1 MKKVAIISRHYF
13 LPIPPIYGGACEE
26 LINILIE
33 ENEKDKKVELVC
45 FQKYF
50 NKKTMLELQKYKFQN
65 TKMVYVKTN
74 KLVDFFVKATNKIC
88 KKLKLKIRLVN
99 TYDSKVLK
107 YLKKHK
113 VDKIIFEAGTPN
125 NAKKYTKYYNR
136 EQIYKHLHTQ
146 EEKENISEYVGNLL
160 GVSQFICDDYQ
171 NWLNERGVTNVKD
184 HALLNFVKEEKFNK
198 PFNETEKKELRS
210 KYGYDEKDF
219 VVLFTGRISEEKGVR
234 ELVKAIEKIKDDKVK
249 LIIVGSPNFK
259 DKTRSKFLSELQK
272 YQASL
277 GDRLVFT
284 GYVENTELYKYYK
297 MADLQAVPSMWE
309 EAAGLVV
316 AEGVLCGVPQIVT
329 RSGGIPE
336 YVCKEGS
343 IILEREGMV
352 DALAENIARL
362 SKNKKELEKM
372 QKANLEHAKTY
383 KKANFFK
390 NFVKIMEK

>member
-113 VDKIIFEAGTPN
+113 VDKVIFEAGTPN